1 MHNFFNNVTAV
12 TLLIYC
18 TTYYFVYSS
27 LAGGGGGGGSRPNIA
42 IPFGAQK
49 LEWCG
54 YPMVKKV

>member
-27 LAGGGGGGGSRPNIA
+27 LAGGGGSRPNIA